1 MFQGM
6 SKRWAYDVFISYRRT
21 GGAVKA
27 ELTKDELTKRG
38 FRESRI
44 FLDTRSLTGGDYL
57 QTILGAIE
65 QAGNIVVVITKD
77 CFLDLPADSTWIKE
91 IEHAIKL
98 GKNIIPFYFDG
109 ITGLDAGSLPQGIR
123 LLATENAVHYV
134 HQYADASFDRLVS
147 RLAKPHRA
155 IPGWSK
161 WLIGAVAAG
170 GLAAGGYSALSDS
183 QEPEGEGVYVVSS
196 TTSKSYHKSKDC
208 TSLRNARHPIIKV
221 EKEEAIKQGKTPCKK
236 CYGE

>member
-134 HQYADASFDRLVS
+134 HQYADASFDCLVS
-147 RLAKPHRA
+147 RLAKPHKT

-170 GLAAGGYSALSDS
+170 GLAAGGYSALNDS
-183 QEPEGEGVYVVSS
+183 LEPEGEGVYVVSS
-196 TTSKSYHKSKDC
+196 TTSKSYHKTKDC